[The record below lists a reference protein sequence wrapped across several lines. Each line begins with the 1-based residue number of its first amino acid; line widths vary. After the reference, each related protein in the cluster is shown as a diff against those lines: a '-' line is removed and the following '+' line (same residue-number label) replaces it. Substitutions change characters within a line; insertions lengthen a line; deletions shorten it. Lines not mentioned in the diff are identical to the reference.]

1 MTSTLFP
8 RLALVALVAGSL
20 SLTACRNEAETPEAA
35 ADTTSMAP
43 AMTANNV
50 VDVAAADAQFSTL
63 VDLVQT
69 ANLDSLLRS
78 KTAVTLFAPTNDAFA
93 KLPAGTV
100 DTLKLEKNR
109 DRLTGILLYHLLDGQ
124 NVKAADIASM
134 TSITTA
140 QSGAITTA
148 TADGKTTLTDATGAA
163 ANVVQADVDGGNG
176 TIHVIDTVLMP
187 SN

>member
-1 MTSTLFP
+1 MTSFFS
-8 RLALVALVAGSL
+8 RAALVGLVAGSL
-20 SLTACRNEAETPEAA
+20 SLTACRKEAEQPEAA
-35 ADTTSMAP
+35 ADTSATAP
-43 AMTANNV
+43 AMMVSNV

-69 ANLDSLLRS
+69 AGLDSLLRT

-109 DRLTGILLYHLLDGQ
+109 AMLTGVLLYHLLDGQ
-124 NVKAADIASM
+124 NVKAADVTSM

-140 QSGAITTA
+140 QSGTISVAA
-148 TADGKTTLTDATGAA
+148 ADGGVTLTDANGGTAK
-163 ANVVQADVDGGNG
+163 VVQADVDGGNG

-187 SN
+187 KQ

>member
-1 MTSTLFP
+1 MTTSFFS
-8 RLALVALVAGSL
+8 RVALVAFVAGSL
-20 SLTACRNEAETPEAA
+20 SLTACKKEAETPEAA
-35 ADTTSMAP
+35 ADTTSTAP
-43 AMTANNV
+43 AMTASNV

-69 ANLDSLLRS
+69 AELDSLLRT

-100 DTLKLEKNR
+100 DSLKLEKNR

-134 TSITTA
+134 PTITTA
-140 QSGAITTA
+140 QSGTLTVASANGTT
-148 TADGKTTLTDATGAA
+148 TITDATGAA
-163 ANVVQADVDGGNG
+163 ANVVQTDVDGGNG

-187 SN
+187 SK